1 MNVIDLI
8 EKKKVNKKIKENE
21 FDFFIK
27 GILNGSIKD
36 YQISAFL
43 MAIFFAK
50 LDFNETFFLTKAIV
64 ENGLIINFD
73 SIKEKIIDK
82 HSTGG
87 IGDKVSLILVPL
99 LASLGI
105 KVAKMS
111 GRGLGYTGGTIDKL
125 EAVGVET
132 DISDVKC
139 LTLLNKFNMFIIAQ
153 NKDIAPADKILY
165 AIRDTSGSVNNIS
178 LIASS
183 IMSKKL
189 ATNTDKIYLDVK
201 VGDGAFF
208 SNIKEAKEFSQLC
221 IKIGKKY
228 KKSVVVHLTNMSR
241 PLGKCLGNMIEV
253 KESLDFLKG
262 TFHSEQLKNLI
273 FDFSQD
279 ILIDMKKAKNKDDA
293 LKKIEKSISSL
304 SAYNLFCDWAKAQN
318 SNFDFNKIDS
328 KYNPKYSMEIYAQ
341 EDGYIDFHSNKIFG
355 YCLIDIK
362 AGRSKKDD
370 ILDFLSGIY
379 LNKSFNEKVK
389 KNDLVM
395 TIYSSSKIKQ
405 ETVDR
410 LQNNIFYMKSKAN
423 DEKIILGVI
432 K

>member
-8 EKKKVNKKIKENE
+8 EKKKTNKKITEKE

-27 GILNGSIKD
+27 GILDNSIKD

-43 MAIFFAK
+43 MSIFFSK

-64 ENGLIINFD
+64 ENGLVINFD
-73 SIKEKIIDK
+73 SIKETIIDK

-87 IGDKVSLILVPL
+87 VGDKVSLILVPI

-125 EAVGVET
+125 ESVGVES
-132 DISDVKC
+132 DISNSKC
-139 LTLLNKFNMFIIAQ
+139 IELLNEFNMFIIAQ

-165 AIRDTSGSVNNIS
+165 AIRDTSGSINNVS

-208 SNIKEAKEFSQLC
+208 SNLKEAKEFSELC

-241 PLGKCLGNMIEV
+241 PLGKCLGNMIEI

-262 TFHSEQLKNLI
+262 NFYSKQLKDLI
-273 FDFSQD
+273 FDFSKD

-293 LKKIEKSISSL
+293 FKKIEKSISSL
-304 SAYNLFCDWAKAQN
+304 DAYNLFCKWAKAQN
-318 SNFDFNKIDS
+318 STFDFRNINEEYK
-328 KYNPKYSMEIYAQ
+328 PKYSVEIYAKQ
-341 EDGYIDFHSNKIFG
+341 DGYIDFYSNKIFG

-362 AGRSKKDD
+362 AGRLNKDD
-370 ILDFLSGIY
+370 NLDFLSGIY
-379 LNKSFNEKVK
+379 LNKTFNDKVRI
-389 KNDLVM
+389 NDLIM
-395 TIYSSSKIKQ
+395 TIYSSSEIHKDTIHK
-405 ETVDR
+405 
-410 LQNNIFYMKSKAN
+410 LQNNIFYMKNKAN
-423 DEKIILGVI
+423 EEKIILGVV

>member
-8 EKKKVNKKIKENE
+8 EKKKTGKKITEAE

-27 GILNGSIKD
+27 GILDNSIKD

-43 MAIFFAK
+43 MSIYFAK

-125 EAVGVET
+125 ESVGVQT
-132 DISDVKC
+132 NISDDKC
-139 LTLLNKFNMFIIAQ
+139 IQLLNEFNMFIIAQ

-208 SNIKEAKEFSQLC
+208 SNTKEAKEFSELC

-241 PLGKCLGNMIEV
+241 PLGKCLGNMIEI

-262 TFHSEQLKNLI
+262 NFDSRQLKDLI
-273 FDFSQD
+273 FDFSKD
-279 ILIDMKKAKNKDDA
+279 ILIDMKKAKSKEDA
-293 LKKIEKSISSL
+293 FEKIEHAINSL
-304 SAYNLFCDWAKAQN
+304 KAYNLFLDWAKAQN
-318 SNFDFNKIDS
+318 STFDLKNIDNEY
-328 KYNPKYSMEIYAQ
+328 KPKNCVEIFAKQ
-341 EDGYIDFHSNKIFG
+341 DGYIDFQSNKIFG

-362 AGRSKKDD
+362 AGRMNKDEK
-370 ILDFLSGIY
+370 LDFLSGIY
-379 LNKSFNEKVK
+379 LNKTFNDKVK
-389 KNDLVM
+389 KNDLIM
-395 TIYSSSKIKQ
+395 TVYSSSIINKDTIDK
-405 ETVDR
+405 
-410 LQNNIFYMKSKAN
+410 LQNNILYMNNKGKE
-423 DEKIILGVI
+423 EKIILGVV